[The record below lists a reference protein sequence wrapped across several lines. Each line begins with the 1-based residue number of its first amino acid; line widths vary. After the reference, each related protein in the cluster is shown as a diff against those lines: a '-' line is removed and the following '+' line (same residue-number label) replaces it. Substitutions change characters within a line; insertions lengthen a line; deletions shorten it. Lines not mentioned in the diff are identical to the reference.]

1 MRIAVD
7 AMGGDEAPF
16 EIVRGAM
23 DAARVYTDHEMVLV
37 GDQERIQN
45 ELAACGATSGNI
57 SVVHASQVVD
67 MNESATVAV
76 RKKTDSSITKS
87 VKLVLDKAADAVV
100 SAGNTGATV
109 AAASLFLRTLEHV
122 KRPGIAVSIPTFHG
136 ACMVIDAGANIQCK
150 PAHLMQYGV
159 MASVFCKYV
168 LNIEKPRV
176 GLLNIGEESAKGNEL
191 VKETFALLSNSPL
204 NFVGN
209 AEGRDVFDGKFDI
222 VVCEGFVGNVL
233 LKFAEGLS
241 ISMLAAFASEA
252 KKGALTR
259 LGAWLCKPVREH
271 LYSKMDYT
279 EYGGVPLLG
288 IDGICIISHGRS
300 DSKTIQNAIRE
311 AIQFGKYE
319 VNKHINSELE
329 RANSS
334 LVTATS

>member
-16 EIVRGAM
+16 EIVRGAV
-23 DAARVYTDHEMVLV
+23 DAARVYTDHEIILV

-45 ELAACGATSGNI
+45 ELAACGATFGNI

-87 VKLVLDKAADAVV
+87 VKLVLEKVADAVV

-176 GLLNIGEESAKGNEL
+176 GLLNIGEEDAKGNEL

-241 ISMLAAFASEA
+241 ISILTAFASEA
-252 KKGALTR
+252 KKSTLTR

-319 VNKHINSELE
+319 VNKHIDTELE

-334 LVTATS
+334 LVTAT

>member
-16 EIVRGAM
+16 EIVRGAV
-23 DAARVYTDHEMVLV
+23 DAARVYTDHEIILV
-37 GDQERIQN
+37 GDQEQIRN
-45 ELAACGATSGNI
+45 ELAACGATFGNI
-57 SVVHASQVVD
+57 SVVHASQVVG
-67 MNESATVAV
+67 MSESATVAV

-87 VKLVLDKAADAVV
+87 VRLVLEKAADAVV

-109 AAASLFLRTLEHV
+109 AASSLFLRTLEHV

-176 GLLNIGEESAKGNEL
+176 GLLNIGEENAKGNEL

-241 ISMLAAFASEA
+241 ISILAAFASEA
-252 KKGALTR
+252 KKSTFTR
-259 LGAWLCKPVREH
+259 LGAWLCKSVREH
-271 LYSKMDYT
+271 LYRKMDYT

-334 LVTATS
+334 LVTAT

>member
-7 AMGGDEAPF
+7 AMGGDAAPF
-16 EIVRGAM
+16 EIVKGAV
-23 DAARVYTDHEMVLV
+23 DAARIYTDHEIILV
-37 GDQERIQN
+37 GDQKRIQN
-45 ELAACGATSGNI
+45 ELAAHGTTFGNI

-76 RKKTDSSITKS
+76 RKKVDSSITKS
-87 VKLVLDKAADAVV
+87 VKLVSEKAADAVV

-176 GLLNIGEESAKGNEL
+176 GLLNIGEEDAKGNEL
-191 VKETFALLSNSPL
+191 VKETFALLSSTSL

-222 VVCEGFVGNVL
+222 VL
-233 LKFAEGLS
+233 
-241 ISMLAAFASEA
+241 
-252 KKGALTR
+252 
-259 LGAWLCKPVREH
+259 
-271 LYSKMDYT
+271 
-279 EYGGVPLLG
+279 
-288 IDGICIISHGRS
+288 
-300 DSKTIQNAIRE
+300 
-311 AIQFGKYE
+311 
-319 VNKHINSELE
+319 
-329 RANSS
+329 
-334 LVTATS
+334 

>member
-45 ELAACGATSGNI
+45 ELAACGVTSGNI

-67 MNESATVAV
+67 MNEPATVAV

-159 MASVFCKYV
+159 MASIFCKYV

-252 KKGALTR
+252 RKGALTR
-259 LGAWLCKPVREH
+259 LGAWLCKPVREQ
-271 LYSKMDYT
+271 LYRKMDYT

>member
-16 EIVRGAM
+16 EIVKGAV
-23 DAARVYTDHEMVLV
+23 DAARVYTGHEIILV
-37 GDQERIQN
+37 GDQERIRN
-45 ELAACGATSGNI
+45 ELAAYGATFGNI

-76 RKKTDSSITKS
+76 RKKVDSSITKS
-87 VKLVLDKAADAVV
+87 VKLVSEKAADAVV

-109 AAASLFLRTLEHV
+109 AAASLFLRMLKNV

-176 GLLNIGEESAKGNEL
+176 GLLNIGEEDAKGNEL
-191 VKETFALLSNSPL
+191 VKETFALLSSSQL

-241 ISMLAAFASEA
+241 ISLLTAFALEA
-252 KKGALTR
+252 KNSTLTK
-259 LGAWLCKPVREH
+259 LGAWLCKPVCKQLR
-271 LYSKMDYT
+271 SKMDYT

-288 IDGICIISHGRS
+288 IDGICIIAHGRS
-300 DSKTIQNAIRE
+300 DSKAIQNAIRE
-311 AIQFGKYE
+311 TIRFGKYE
-319 VNKHINSELE
+319 VNKHISSELE

-334 LVTATS
+334 FVTAT

>member
-16 EIVRGAM
+16 EIVKGAV
-23 DAARVYTDHEMVLV
+23 DAARVYTDHEIILV
-37 GDQERIQN
+37 GDQERIRN

-76 RKKTDSSITKS
+76 RKKVDSSITKS
-87 VKLVLDKAADAVV
+87 VKLVSEKAADAVV
-100 SAGNTGATV
+100 SAGNTGAAV
-109 AAASLFLRTLEHV
+109 AAASLFLRTLKNV

-176 GLLNIGEESAKGNEL
+176 GLLNIGEEDAKGNEL
-191 VKETFALLSNSPL
+191 VKETFALLSRSQL

-241 ISMLAAFASEA
+241 ISLLTAFALEA
-252 KKGALTR
+252 KNSTLTK
-259 LGAWLCKPVREH
+259 LGAWFCKSVFKQLR
-271 LYSKMDYT
+271 SKMDYT

-288 IDGICIISHGRS
+288 IDGICIIAHGRS
-300 DSKTIQNAIRE
+300 DSKAIQNAIRE

-319 VNKHINSELE
+319 VNNHISSELE
-329 RANSS
+329 KTNSS
-334 LVTATS
+334 FVTAT

>member
-16 EIVRGAM
+16 EIVRGAV
-23 DAARVYTDHEMVLV
+23 DAARVYTDHEIILV

-57 SVVHASQVVD
+57 SVVHASQVVN
-67 MNESATVAV
+67 MNEAATVAV
-76 RKKTDSSITKS
+76 RKKVDSSISKS
-87 VKLVLDKAADAVV
+87 VKLVAEKAADAVV

-109 AAASLFLRTLEHV
+109 AAASFFLRTLEHV

-136 ACMVIDAGANIQCK
+136 SCMVIDAGANIQCK
-150 PAHLMQYGV
+150 PVHLMQYGV

-176 GLLNIGEESAKGNEL
+176 GLLNIGEEDAKGNEL
-191 VKETFALLSNSPL
+191 VKETFTLLSNSPL

-241 ISMLAAFASEA
+241 ISILTAFASEA
-252 KKGALTR
+252 KKRVLTR
-259 LGAWLCKPVREH
+259 IGAWLCKPVREH

-288 IDGICIISHGRS
+288 IEGICIISHGRS

-311 AIQFGKYE
+311 AIQFGEYE
-319 VNKHINSELE
+319 VNKHIDSELE

-334 LVTATS
+334 LVTAT

>member
-7 AMGGDEAPF
+7 AMGGDAAPI
-16 EIVRGAM
+16 EIVKGAVA
-23 DAARVYTDHEMVLV
+23 AARIYSDHEIVLV
-37 GDQERIQN
+37 GDQKRIQN
-45 ELAACGATSGNI
+45 ELDACRSGIGNI

-76 RKKTDSSITKS
+76 RKKVDSSITRS
-87 VKLVLDKAADAVV
+87 VKLVAEREADAVV

-109 AAASLFLRTLEHV
+109 AAASLFLRTLENV

-136 ACMVIDAGANIQCK
+136 ACMVIDSGANIQCK

-159 MASVFCKYV
+159 MASVFCEYV

-176 GLLNIGEESAKGNEL
+176 GLLNIGEEDAKGNEL
-191 VKETFALLSNSPL
+191 VKETFSLLSNTTL

-252 KKGALTR
+252 KKSVLTK

-311 AIQFGKYE
+311 AIQCGKYE
-319 VNKHINSELE
+319 VNKHIDYELG

-334 LVTATS
+334 LAAAT

>member
-7 AMGGDEAPF
+7 AMGGDAAPV
-16 EIVRGAM
+16 EIVKGAVS
-23 DAARVYTDHEMVLV
+23 AARIYSDHEIILV
-37 GDQERIQN
+37 GDQKRIQS
-45 ELAACGATSGNI
+45 ELDSCGSGVGNI
-57 SVVHASQVVD
+57 SIVHASHVVN

-76 RKKTDSSITKS
+76 RKKVDSSITRS
-87 VKLVLDKAADAVV
+87 VKLVAEKAADAVV

-109 AAASLFLRTLEHV
+109 AAASLFLGMLKNV

-150 PAHLMQYGV
+150 PVHLLQYAV

-168 LNIEKPRV
+168 LNISKPRV
-176 GLLNIGEESAKGNEL
+176 GLLNIGEEDAKGNEL
-191 VKETFALLSNSPL
+191 VKETFTLLSNTPIY
-204 NFVGN
+204 FVGN

-241 ISMLAAFASEA
+241 ISMLTAFASEA
-252 KKGALTR
+252 NKSFFTR
-259 LGAWLCKPVREH
+259 IGAWLCRPVRRK
-271 LYSKMDYT
+271 LYSSMDHT

-288 IDGICIISHGRS
+288 IDGTCIISHGRS

-311 AIQFGKYE
+311 AIQCVKYE
-319 VNKHINSELE
+319 VNKHIDNELE

-334 LVTATS
+334 LAATT

>member
-16 EIVRGAM
+16 EIVKGAV
-23 DAARVYTDHEMVLV
+23 DAARVYTGHEIILV
-37 GDQERIQN
+37 GDQERIRN
-45 ELAACGATSGNI
+45 ELAAYGATFGNI

-76 RKKTDSSITKS
+76 RKKVDSSITKS
-87 VKLVLDKAADAVV
+87 VKLVSEKAADAVV

-109 AAASLFLRTLEHV
+109 AAASLFLRMLKNV

-176 GLLNIGEESAKGNEL
+176 GLLNIGEEDAKGNEL
-191 VKETFALLSNSPL
+191 VKETFALLSSSQL

-241 ISMLAAFASEA
+241 ISLLTAFALEA
-252 KKGALTR
+252 KNSTLTK
-259 LGAWLCKPVREH
+259 LGAWLCKPVCKQLR
-271 LYSKMDYT
+271 SKMDYT

-288 IDGICIISHGRS
+288 IDGICIIAHGRS
-300 DSKTIQNAIRE
+300 DSKAIQNAIRE

-319 VNKHINSELE
+319 VNKHISSELE
-329 RANSS
+329 RTNSS
-334 LVTATS
+334 FVTAT

>member
-7 AMGGDEAPF
+7 AMGGDAAPA
-16 EIVRGAM
+16 EIVKGAVA
-23 DAARVYTDHEMVLV
+23 AARYYTDHEVILV
-37 GDQERIQN
+37 GDQERIKS
-45 ELAACGATSGNI
+45 ELSACGGATLGNI
-57 SVVHASQVVD
+57 SVVHASQVVG

-76 RKKTDSSITKS
+76 RKKIDSSITKS
-87 VKLVLDKAADAVV
+87 VKLVAEKAADAVV

-109 AAASLFLRTLEHV
+109 AASSLFLRTLEHV

-159 MASVFCKYV
+159 MASVFCKYA
-168 LNIEKPRV
+168 LNIENPRV
-176 GLLNIGEESAKGNEL
+176 GLLNIGEEDAKGNEL
-191 VKETFALLSNSPL
+191 VKETFALLSKTSL

-241 ISMLAAFASEA
+241 ISMLAAFVSEA
-252 KKGALTR
+252 KKSAFTR
-259 LGAWLCKPVREH
+259 LGSWLCKPVRKH
-271 LYSKMDYT
+271 LYSRMDHT

-288 IDGICIISHGRS
+288 IDGISIISHGRS

-329 RANSS
+329 KANSS
-334 LVTATS
+334 LVTAV

>member
-7 AMGGDEAPF
+7 AMGGDEAPA
-16 EIVRGAM
+16 EIVKGAVG
-23 DAARVYTDHEMVLV
+23 AARIYTDHEIILV
-37 GDQERIQN
+37 GDQKCIQN
-45 ELAACGATSGNI
+45 ELAACGAAIGNI

-76 RKKTDSSITKS
+76 RKKADSSITKS
-87 VKLVLDKAADAVV
+87 VKLVAEKAADAVV

-136 ACMVIDAGANIQCK
+136 ACMVIDSGANIQCK

-168 LNIEKPRV
+168 LNIGNPRV
-176 GLLNIGEESAKGNEL
+176 GLLNIGEEDAKGNEL
-191 VKETFALLSNSPL
+191 VKETFSLLSNTTL

-241 ISMLAAFASEA
+241 ISILAAFASEA
-252 KKGALTR
+252 KKSVLTR
-259 LGAWLCKPVREH
+259 LGAWLCKPVRKH

-319 VNKHINSELE
+319 VNKHIDTELE
-329 RANSS
+329 KANSS
-334 LVTATS
+334 LVTTIQ

>member
-16 EIVRGAM
+16 EIVKGAV
-23 DAARVYTDHEMVLV
+23 DAARVYTGHEIILV
-37 GDQERIQN
+37 GDQERIRN
-45 ELAACGATSGNI
+45 ELAAYGATFGNI

-76 RKKTDSSITKS
+76 RKKVDSSITKS
-87 VKLVLDKAADAVV
+87 VKLVAEKAADAVV

-109 AAASLFLRTLEHV
+109 AAASLFLRMLKNV

-136 ACMVIDAGANIQCK
+136 ACMVIDAGSNIQCK

-176 GLLNIGEESAKGNEL
+176 GLLNIGEEDAKGNEL
-191 VKETFALLSNSPL
+191 VKETFALLSDTQL
-204 NFVGN
+204 KFLGN

-241 ISMLAAFASEA
+241 ISLLTAFALEA
-252 KKGALTR
+252 KNSTLTK
-259 LGAWLCKPVREH
+259 LGAWLCKPVCKQLR
-271 LYSKMDYT
+271 SKMDYT

-288 IDGICIISHGRS
+288 IDGICIIAHGRS
-300 DSKTIQNAIRE
+300 DSKAIQNAIRE

-319 VNKHINSELE
+319 VNKHISSELE
-329 RANSS
+329 RTNSS
-334 LVTATS
+334 FVTAT

>member
-7 AMGGDEAPF
+7 AMGGDAAPV
-16 EIVRGAM
+16 EIVKGAVA
-23 DAARVYTDHEMVLV
+23 AARFYTDHEIILV
-37 GDQERIQN
+37 GDQDRIQS
-45 ELAACGATSGNI
+45 ELSACGATLDNI
-57 SVVHASQVVD
+57 SVVHASQVVG

-76 RKKTDSSITKS
+76 RKKADSSITKG
-87 VKLVLDKAADAVV
+87 VKLVAEKAADAVV

-109 AAASLFLRTLEHV
+109 AASSLFLRTLEHV

-176 GLLNIGEESAKGNEL
+176 GLLNIGEEDAKGNEL
-191 VKETFALLSNSPL
+191 VKETFALLSSTNL

-233 LKFAEGLS
+233 LKFAEGLQHS
-241 ISMLAAFASEA
+241 GDI
-252 KKGALTR
+252 
-259 LGAWLCKPVREH
+259 
-271 LYSKMDYT
+271 
-279 EYGGVPLLG
+279 
-288 IDGICIISHGRS
+288 
-300 DSKTIQNAIRE
+300 TI
-311 AIQFGKYE
+311 
-319 VNKHINSELE
+319 
-329 RANSS
+329 
-334 LVTATS
+334 

>member
-45 ELAACGATSGNI
+45 ELAACGVTSGNI

-67 MNESATVAV
+67 MNEPATVAV

-87 VKLVLDKAADAVV
+87 VKLVLDKAADAIV

-159 MASVFCKYV
+159 MASVFCRYV

-252 KKGALTR
+252 RKGALTR
-259 LGAWLCKPVREH
+259 LGAWLCKPVREQ
-271 LYSKMDYT
+271 LYRKMDYT

>member
-16 EIVRGAM
+16 EIVRGAV
-23 DAARVYTDHEMVLV
+23 DAARVYTDHEMILV

-45 ELAACGATSGNI
+45 ELAACGATVGNI
-57 SVVHASQVVD
+57 SVVHASQVVG

-87 VKLVLDKAADAVV
+87 VKLVLEKAADAVV

-191 VKETFALLSNSPL
+191 VKETFALLSNSSL

-222 VVCEGFVGNVL
+222 VICEGFVGNVL

-252 KKGALTR
+252 RNGALTR
-259 LGAWLCKPVREH
+259 LGAWLCKPVREQ
-271 LYSKMDYT
+271 LYRKMDYT

-334 LVTATS
+334 LVTAAS

>member
-45 ELAACGATSGNI
+45 ELAACGVTSGNI

-67 MNESATVAV
+67 MNEPATVAV

-191 VKETFALLSNSPL
+191 VKETFALLSNSSL

-252 KKGALTR
+252 RKGALTR
-259 LGAWLCKPVREH
+259 LGAWLCKPVREQ
-271 LYSKMDYT
+271 LYRKMDYT

>member
-1 MRIAVD
+1 MIKSEFR
-7 AMGGDEAPF
+7 
-16 EIVRGAM
+16 
-23 DAARVYTDHEMVLV
+23 
-37 GDQERIQN
+37 N
-45 ELAACGATSGNI
+45 ELAAYSATFGNI

-76 RKKTDSSITKS
+76 RKKVDSSITKS
-87 VKLVLDKAADAVV
+87 VKLVSEKAADAVV

-109 AAASLFLRTLEHV
+109 AAASLFLRTLKNV

-150 PAHLMQYGV
+150 PAHLMQYGM

-176 GLLNIGEESAKGNEL
+176 GLLNIGEEDAKGNEL
-191 VKETFALLSNSPL
+191 VKETFALLSSSQL

-241 ISMLAAFASEA
+241 ISLLTAFALEA
-252 KKGALTR
+252 KNNTLTK
-259 LGAWLCKPVREH
+259 LGAWFCKSVLKQLR
-271 LYSKMDYT
+271 SKMDYT

-288 IDGICIISHGRS
+288 IDGICIIAHGRS
-300 DSKTIQNAIRE
+300 DSKAIQNAIRE

-319 VNKHINSELE
+319 VNKHISSELE
-329 RANSS
+329 RTNSS
-334 LVTATS
+334 FVTAT

>member
-16 EIVRGAM
+16 EIVKGAV
-23 DAARVYTDHEMVLV
+23 DAARVYTGHEIILV
-37 GDQERIQN
+37 GDQERIRN
-45 ELAACGATSGNI
+45 ELAAYGATFGNI

-76 RKKTDSSITKS
+76 RKKVDSSITKS
-87 VKLVLDKAADAVV
+87 VKLVAEKAADAVV

-109 AAASLFLRTLEHV
+109 AAASLFLRMLKNV

-136 ACMVIDAGANIQCK
+136 ACMVIDAGSNIQCK

-176 GLLNIGEESAKGNEL
+176 GLLNIGEEDAKGNEL
-191 VKETFALLSNSPL
+191 VKETFELLSSSQL

-241 ISMLAAFASEA
+241 ISLLTAFALEA
-252 KKGALTR
+252 KNSTLTK
-259 LGAWLCKPVREH
+259 LGAWLCKPVCKQLR
-271 LYSKMDYT
+271 SKMDYT

-288 IDGICIISHGRS
+288 IDGICIIAHGRS
-300 DSKTIQNAIRE
+300 DSKAIQNAIRE

-319 VNKHINSELE
+319 VNKHISSELE
-329 RANSS
+329 RTNSS
-334 LVTATS
+334 FVTAT

>member
-7 AMGGDEAPF
+7 AMGGDGAPF
-16 EIVRGAM
+16 EIVKGAV
-23 DAARVYTDHEMVLV
+23 DAARVYTGHEIILV
-37 GDQERIQN
+37 GDQERIRN

-76 RKKTDSSITKS
+76 RKKVDSSITKS
-87 VKLVLDKAADAVV
+87 VKLVSEKAADAVV

-109 AAASLFLRTLEHV
+109 AAASLFLRTLRNV

-150 PAHLMQYGV
+150 PAHLLQYGV

-176 GLLNIGEESAKGNEL
+176 GLLNIGEEDAKGNEL
-191 VKETFALLSNSPL
+191 VKETFALLSGSQV

-241 ISMLAAFASEA
+241 ISLLTAFALEA
-252 KKGALTR
+252 KNSTLTK
-259 LGAWLCKPVREH
+259 LGAWFCKSVFKQLR
-271 LYSKMDYT
+271 SKMDYT

-288 IDGICIISHGRS
+288 IDGICVIAHGRS
-300 DSKTIQNAIRE
+300 DSKAIQNAIRE
-311 AIQFGKYE
+311 AIKFGKYE
-319 VNKHINSELE
+319 VNKHISSELE

-334 LVTATS
+334 FVTAT

>member
-16 EIVRGAM
+16 EIVKGAV
-23 DAARVYTDHEMVLV
+23 DAARVYTGHEIILV
-37 GDQERIQN
+37 GDQERIRN
-45 ELAACGATSGNI
+45 ELAAYGATFGNI

-76 RKKTDSSITKS
+76 RKKVDSSITKS
-87 VKLVLDKAADAVV
+87 VKLVAEKAADAVV

-109 AAASLFLRTLEHV
+109 AAASLFLRMLKNV

-176 GLLNIGEESAKGNEL
+176 GLLNIGEEDAKGNEL
-191 VKETFALLSNSPL
+191 VKETFALLSSSQL

-241 ISMLAAFASEA
+241 ISLLTAFALEA
-252 KKGALTR
+252 KNSTLTK
-259 LGAWLCKPVREH
+259 LGAWLCKPVCKQLR
-271 LYSKMDYT
+271 SKMDYT

-288 IDGICIISHGRS
+288 IDGICIIAHGRS
-300 DSKTIQNAIRE
+300 DSKAIQNAIRE

-319 VNKHINSELE
+319 VNKHISSELE
-329 RANSS
+329 RTNSS
-334 LVTATS
+334 FVTAT

>member
-16 EIVRGAM
+16 EIVKGAV
-23 DAARVYTDHEMVLV
+23 DAARVYTGHEIILV
-37 GDQERIQN
+37 GDQERIRN
-45 ELAACGATSGNI
+45 ELAACGATFGNI

-76 RKKTDSSITKS
+76 RKKVDSSITKS
-87 VKLVLDKAADAVV
+87 VKLVSEKAADAVV

-109 AAASLFLRTLEHV
+109 AAASLFLRMLKNV
-122 KRPGIAVSIPTFHG
+122 KRLGIAVSIPTFHG
-136 ACMVIDAGANIQCK
+136 ACMVIDAGSNIQCK

-176 GLLNIGEESAKGNEL
+176 GLLNIGEEDAKGNEL
-191 VKETFALLSNSPL
+191 VKETFALLSSSQL

-241 ISMLAAFASEA
+241 ISLLTAFALEA
-252 KKGALTR
+252 KNSTLTR
-259 LGAWLCKPVREH
+259 LGAWLCKPVCKQLR
-271 LYSKMDYT
+271 SKMDYT

-288 IDGICIISHGRS
+288 IDGICIIAHGRS
-300 DSKTIQNAIRE
+300 DSKAIQNAIRE

-319 VNKHINSELE
+319 VNKHISSELE

-334 LVTATS
+334 FVTAT

>member
-16 EIVRGAM
+16 EIVKGAV
-23 DAARVYTDHEMVLV
+23 DAARVYTGHEIILV
-37 GDQERIQN
+37 GDQERIRN

-76 RKKTDSSITKS
+76 RKKVDSSITKS
-87 VKLVLDKAADAVV
+87 VKLVSEKAADAVV

-109 AAASLFLRTLEHV
+109 AAASLFLRTLKNV

-176 GLLNIGEESAKGNEL
+176 GLLNIGEEDAKGNEL
-191 VKETFALLSNSPL
+191 VKETFALLSRSQL

-241 ISMLAAFASEA
+241 ISLLTAFALEA
-252 KKGALTR
+252 KNSTLTK
-259 LGAWLCKPVREH
+259 LGAWFCKSVLKQLR
-271 LYSKMDYT
+271 SKMDYT

-288 IDGICIISHGRS
+288 IDGICIIAHGRS
-300 DSKTIQNAIRE
+300 DSKAIQNAIRE

-319 VNKHINSELE
+319 VNKHISSELE

-334 LVTATS
+334 FVTAT

>member
-67 MNESATVAV
+67 MNEPATVAV

-252 KKGALTR
+252 RKGALTR

-271 LYSKMDYT
+271 LYRKMDYT

-334 LVTATS
+334 LVTAAS

>member
-16 EIVRGAM
+16 EIVRGAV
-23 DAARVYTDHEMVLV
+23 DAARVYTDHEMILV

-45 ELAACGATSGNI
+45 ELAACGATVGNI
-57 SVVHASQVVD
+57 SVVHASQVVE

-87 VKLVLDKAADAVV
+87 VKLVLEKAADAVV

-168 LNIEKPRV
+168 LNIEEPRV

-334 LVTATS
+334 LVTATL

>member
-16 EIVRGAM
+16 EIVKGVV
-23 DAARVYTDHEMVLV
+23 DAARVYTGHEIILV
-37 GDQERIQN
+37 GDQERIRN
-45 ELAACGATSGNI
+45 ELAAYGATFGNI

-76 RKKTDSSITKS
+76 RKKVDSSITKS
-87 VKLVLDKAADAVV
+87 VKLVSEKAADAVV

-109 AAASLFLRTLEHV
+109 AAASLFLRMLKNV

-176 GLLNIGEESAKGNEL
+176 GLLNIGEEDAKGNEL
-191 VKETFALLSNSPL
+191 VKETFALLSSSQL

-241 ISMLAAFASEA
+241 ISLLTAFALEA
-252 KKGALTR
+252 KNSTLTK
-259 LGAWLCKPVREH
+259 LGAWLCKPVCKQLR
-271 LYSKMDYT
+271 SKMDYT

-288 IDGICIISHGRS
+288 IDGICIIAHGRS
-300 DSKTIQNAIRE
+300 DSKAIQNAIRE

-319 VNKHINSELE
+319 VNKHISSELE
-329 RANSS
+329 RTNSS
-334 LVTATS
+334 FVTAT